1 MTNPV
6 WSWAAEHSLRSWELT
21 RIFHGPRSSEAGP
34 CWSFS
39 RYGRTETILPDG
51 RVIRIGGEQE
61 DWSDPDFYIYN
72 DVIVTDADGNTEVFG
87 YPDDV
92 FPPTDFHTATLVDD
106 RIVLIGNASYPD
118 FRKHD
123 AQVMLLDTDSYA
135 FQRLE
140 MKGEGPLWLSKHS
153 AHLSEDGSVIV
164 VRGGFIADD
173 RLPIMIENI
182 DDWRLDLRLG
192 QWQRLTDRK
201 WLRFAFVR
209 ADRRYNHMS
218 QMRQFMVHKIRGVD
232 NDAEEYRVKFLADL
246 GHEPRVDIVE
256 NLYEP
261 AAPHRRLPKFENDD
275 SDARYSIEGVTVRYV
290 EGRVGVQ
297 LVVEGAI
304 SERSVQQ
311 LCSDLQS
318 KLELIENSKI
328 DCIRID
334 PA

>member
-6 WSWAAEHSLRSWELT
+6 WNWAAEHSLDSWGLT
-21 RIFHGPRSSEAGP
+21 RAFRGPPSNEAGP

-39 RYGRTETILPDG
+39 RYGRTETILLDG
-51 RVIRIGGEQE
+51 RVIRIGGQHE
-61 DWSDPDFYIYN
+61 DWYDPDFYIYN
-72 DVIVTDADGNTEVFG
+72 DVIVTDAYGNTEIYG

-92 FPPTDFHTATLVDD
+92 FPPTDFHTATLVND
-106 RIVLIGNASYPD
+106 RIVMIGSLSYSK
-118 FRKHD
+118 FRKRN

-135 FQRLE
+135 IERLE
-140 MKGEGPLWLSKHS
+140 ITGDSPLWLNKHS
-153 AHLSEDGSVIV
+153 AHLLEDGSAIV

-192 QWQRLTDRK
+192 EWQRLTSPQ
-201 WLRFAFVR
+201 WLRFAFIR
-209 ADRRYNHMS
+209 ADRCDNHLS
-218 QMRQFMVHKIRGVD
+218 YLRHFMIHKIRGGE
-232 NDAEEYRVKFLADL
+232 NDAKEHRRKFLADL
-246 GHEPRVDIVE
+246 GDEPRTDLLE
-256 NLYEP
+256 GLYEP
-261 AAPHRRLPKFENDD
+261 VTANRRLPKFENDD

-290 EGRVGVQ
+290 EDRRGVQ
-297 LVVEGAI
+297 LIIEGAI

-328 DCIRID
+328 DCMRID